1 MEKLKSDSIEELN
14 LPAYIQNTLIA
25 NGIST
30 ISQLIEQSETNKLY
44 DKLCNFSTKDFDM
57 IDRCLNA
64 FDMELYDKD
73 KKLTRNKIIQLI
85 GIFNPKILR
94 DKNGISKIG
103 ELIRLTQEELKEL
116 PNMNEKLYKRIIE
129 QVHKNGLKFA
139 DELEEPIGIK
149 LKPLAILHLT
159 TRSIHALK
167 GRNLDTIS
175 KLITYTEKDLMNIHN
190 IGKESVDEIKKK
202 IHSLGLK
209 FADEIEETF
218 EFSDFSVLS
227 QEALKYCGISSI
239 IELINM
245 NASDFQALWNKK
257 VKRKKLYDEIIEKMH
272 LSGLKFADEREE
284 ENSVVENDKV
294 EPINDAPSI
303 SEQMNQS
310 KLDKL
315 ARIQELQNQIIALQQ
330 EQSILMQELNE
341 ELSKGD
347 IHARQSK

>member
-94 DKNGISKIG
+94 DKNGIYKIG

-159 TRSIHALK
+159 TRSIHALR
-167 GRNLDTIS
+167 GRDLDTIS
-175 KLITYTEKDLMNIHN
+175 KLITYTEEDLMKIHN

-202 IHSLGLK
+202 THSL
-209 FADEIEETF
+209 
-218 EFSDFSVLS
+218 
-227 QEALKYCGISSI
+227 
-239 IELINM
+239 
-245 NASDFQALWNKK
+245 
-257 VKRKKLYDEIIEKMH
+257 
-272 LSGLKFADEREE
+272 GLKFADEREE
-284 ENSVVENDKV
+284 ENTIVQNDIV
-294 EPINDAPSI
+294 EPINDTPSV

-315 ARIQELQNQIIALQQ
+315 ARIQELQKQITALQQ
-330 EQSILMQELNE
+330 EQSRLMQELNE

-347 IHARQSK
+347 NHARQSK

>member
-44 DKLCNFSTKDFDM
+44 NKLCNFSTKDFDM

-94 DKNGISKIG
+94 DKNGIYKIG

-159 TRSIHALK
+159 TRSIHALR
-167 GRNLDTIS
+167 GRDLDTIS
-175 KLITYTEKDLMNIHN
+175 KLITYTEEDLMKIHN

-202 IHSLGLK
+202 THSL
-209 FADEIEETF
+209 
-218 EFSDFSVLS
+218 
-227 QEALKYCGISSI
+227 
-239 IELINM
+239 
-245 NASDFQALWNKK
+245 
-257 VKRKKLYDEIIEKMH
+257 
-272 LSGLKFADEREE
+272 GLKFADEREE
-284 ENSVVENDKV
+284 ENTIVQNDIV
-294 EPINDAPSI
+294 EPINDTPSV

-315 ARIQELQNQIIALQQ
+315 ARIQELQKQITALQQ
-330 EQSILMQELNE
+330 EQSRLMQELNE

-347 IHARQSK
+347 NHARQSK

>member
-85 GIFNPKILR
+85 GIFNAKILR
-94 DKNGISKIG
+94 DKNGIYKIG

-159 TRSIHALK
+159 TRSIHALR
-167 GRNLDTIS
+167 GRDLDTIS
-175 KLITYTEKDLMNIHN
+175 KLITYTEEDLMKIHN

-202 IHSLGLK
+202 THSL
-209 FADEIEETF
+209 
-218 EFSDFSVLS
+218 
-227 QEALKYCGISSI
+227 
-239 IELINM
+239 
-245 NASDFQALWNKK
+245 
-257 VKRKKLYDEIIEKMH
+257 
-272 LSGLKFADEREE
+272 GLKFADEREE
-284 ENSVVENDKV
+284 ENTIVQNDIV
-294 EPINDAPSI
+294 EPINDTPSV

-315 ARIQELQNQIIALQQ
+315 ARIQELQKQITALQQ
-330 EQSILMQELNE
+330 EQSRLMQELNE

-347 IHARQSK
+347 NHARQSK